1 MFNKLF
7 GMFRRPTQTL
17 YVDDDGNPVD
27 MSQGQI
33 VPLEE
38 EEEADTAD
46 DDEIDSLLAQDLAHS
61 AGTHDKLID
70 LAIWA
75 AAVFG
80 TPIIWFI
87 LGEGNAE
94 LFSGF
99 RGLSFDPLIIL
110 AYVGGFA
117 YEFFTIVL
125 ILIMGRSAAKKEWA
139 RFFVT
144 MGMSLFM
151 ATSSFYFQYLLL
163 QYLWI
168 HNILS
173 FSDTVLAGLP
183 ISNHEGVFVIRAALP
198 IVAEFA
204 IVFIFAERHPDA
216 LETLKKKMHL
226 QQQWHQYQQGKAGM
240 MQSKAINDMVI
251 NVAHNLT
258 AQMERQM
265 EQFTQHGMVV
275 QDTTPLIVERTVM
288 KQVPERAQSKPVD
301 FDEKKI
307 ARPQLPLNGVPP
319 KKPEESLIRSIP
331 PVLGEEIAKPAG
343 VPKPK
348 PMPTQQHALD
358 VKGKVPLPA
367 QAKQSYAGASTWQ
380 TPQKRDID
388 AMHKIAGLINKED
401 DIEEREM

>member
-27 MSQGQI
+27 MSQAQL
-33 VPLEE
+33 VPLDEE
-38 EEEADTAD
+38 EDVVTGD

-61 AGTHDKLID
+61 AGTHDRLID
-70 LAIWA
+70 IAIWA

-275 QDTTPLIVERTVM
+275 QDTTPLIVERTVL
-288 KQVPERAQSKPVD
+288 KQVSGSAQLPERAQSKPSTGIE
-301 FDEKKI
+301 FDEKTGT
-307 ARPQLPLNGVPP
+307 ASRAVRPSLPP
-319 KKPEESLIRSIP
+319 KK
-331 PVLGEEIAKPAG
+331 
-343 VPKPK
+343 
-348 PMPTQQHALD
+348 
-358 VKGKVPLPA
+358 
-367 QAKQSYAGASTWQ
+367 
-380 TPQKRDID
+380 
-388 AMHKIAGLINKED
+388 
-401 DIEEREM
+401 